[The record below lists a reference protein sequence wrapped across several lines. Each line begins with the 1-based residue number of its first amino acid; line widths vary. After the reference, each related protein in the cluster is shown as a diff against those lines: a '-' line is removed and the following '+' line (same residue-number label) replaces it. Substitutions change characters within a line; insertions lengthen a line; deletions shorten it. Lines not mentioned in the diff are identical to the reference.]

1 MFFPSAVQKEETS
14 DKVVAD
20 LKKVGGYL
28 QSYSGCGSCSEQ
40 TVMNMDQYKQQEK
53 NQTWAL
59 NQ

>member
-53 NQTWAL
+53 NQT
-59 NQ
+59 